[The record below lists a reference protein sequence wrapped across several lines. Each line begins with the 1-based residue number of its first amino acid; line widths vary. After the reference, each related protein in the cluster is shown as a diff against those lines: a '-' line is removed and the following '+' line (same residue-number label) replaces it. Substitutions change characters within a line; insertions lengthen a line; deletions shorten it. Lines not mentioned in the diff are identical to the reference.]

1 MINLSLGRRDFLNAV
16 EGFAIGSHLR
26 QHVWQEIVYKSIPQ
40 MSDDDMDFLW
50 FYMRRDIF
58 ERYFYELNGK
68 MNTHFGYEDFMH
80 ALAALHRGNRY
91 KVTFCSE
98 IEHKQLQALCYRFEG
113 EYHPLYLY
121 IDGKVVGKTKKSSG
135 LQSFNTVVPNEWIKA
150 VVKHRAP
157 ENRHVELGREE
168 WWNDLE
174 IYDNFKTK
182 LL

>member
-1 MINLSLGRRDFLNAV
+1 MINLSLDRHDFLYAV
-16 EGFAIGSHLR
+16 EGFARGSHLR
-26 QHVWQEIVYKSIPQ
+26 QHVWGEIVYRSIPQ
-40 MSDDDMDFLW
+40 MSDDDMDYFW

-58 ERYFYELNGK
+58 KQYFYELNGK
-68 MNTHFGYEDFMH
+68 KNTHVGYEDFMH

-91 KVTFCSE
+91 KITFRSE
-98 IEHKQLQALCYRFEG
+98 ADNALHNALCYRFDG
-113 EYHPLYLY
+113 EYYPLYLY
-121 IDGKVVGKTKKSSG
+121 IDGKTKKSSE

-150 VVKHRAP
+150 VVKQKTP

-174 IYDNFKTK
+174 SYDNFKTK

>member
-1 MINLSLGRRDFLNAV
+1 MIKLELDRHDFLYAV
-16 EGFAIGSHLR
+16 EGFARGSHLR
-26 QHVWQEIVYKSIPQ
+26 QHVWQEIVYRSIPQ
-40 MSDDDMDFLW
+40 MSEDDLDFLW

-68 MNTHFGYEDFMH
+68 KNTHFGYEDFMH

-91 KVTFCSE
+91 KVVFYSE
-98 IEHKQLQALCYRFEG
+98 TDKRLHQAICYRFDG
-113 EYHPLYLY
+113 EYRPLYAYSINMKLE
-121 IDGKVVGKTKKSSG
+121 KK
-135 LQSFNTVVPNEWIKA
+135 LESFNSFIPQNSVWTAKRQELPKNKY
-150 VVKHRAP
+150 
-157 ENRHVELGREE
+157 VELGREE

>member
-1 MINLSLGRRDFLNAV
+1 MINLFLDRHDFLFAV
-16 EGFAIGSHLR
+16 EGFARGSHLR
-26 QHVWQEIVYKSIPQ
+26 QHVWGEIVYRSIPQ
-40 MSDDDMDFLW
+40 MSDDDMDYFW

-58 ERYFYELNGK
+58 KQYFYELNGK
-68 MNTHFGYEDFMH
+68 KNAHVGYEDFMH

-91 KVTFCSE
+91 KITFRSE
-98 IEHKQLQALCYRFEG
+98 ADNALHNALCYRFGG

-121 IDGKVVGKTKKSSG
+121 IGGKIVGKPLKNSS
-135 LQSFNTVVPNEWIKA
+135 LQSFNAFVPNEWIKA
-150 VVKHRAP
+150 AAKQKTP